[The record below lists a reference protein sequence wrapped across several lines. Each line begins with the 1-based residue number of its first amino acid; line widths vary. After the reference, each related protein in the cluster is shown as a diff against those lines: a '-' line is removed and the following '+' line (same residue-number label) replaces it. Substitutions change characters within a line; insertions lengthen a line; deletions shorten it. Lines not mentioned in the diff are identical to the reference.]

1 MFPRGLLERSYFKK
15 SDEKITAKDVK
26 NAKKQNMRGCVLNF
40 QLKVR

>member
-26 NAKKQNMRGCVLNF
+26 NAKKTKHARLRSELSIKG
-40 QLKVR
+40 